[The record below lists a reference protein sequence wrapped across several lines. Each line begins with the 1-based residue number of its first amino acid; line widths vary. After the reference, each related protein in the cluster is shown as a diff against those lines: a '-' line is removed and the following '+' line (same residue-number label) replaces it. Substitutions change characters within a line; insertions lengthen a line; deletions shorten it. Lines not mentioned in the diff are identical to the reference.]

1 VKNLRLSCVVENTAT
16 FSSEFWAEHGFSVL
30 IEHEGSKILFDT
42 GKSPEVLEKNMG
54 LMNGFNDLETVVL
67 SHGHSDHT
75 GGLPAIFKNSSA
87 DIFMHKKG
95 LNPKYLS
102 DDGEMK
108 FIGTPENY
116 RLEDGEIN
124 LTQDT
129 SPVKFV
135 KKSIEIAPDIY
146 IFTDIPMLN
155 DFEQLN
161 SSLLCSDDGNI
172 VQDPFN
178 EELVVVVRTDQGL
191 VIVSGC
197 AHRGIINTITA
208 VSDYFHEKICGVVG
222 GTHLVTADENRMSR
236 TLQEFENINATNLV
250 LGHCNGFE
258 AQCLFK
264 NKFKEVF
271 QPLECGKKLIF

>member
-1 VKNLRLSCVVENTAT
+1 MKLTCVVENTAT

-30 IEHEGSKILFDT
+30 IEHEDSKILFDT
-42 GKSPEVLEKNMG
+42 GKSPEVLERNMG
-54 LMNGFNDLETVVL
+54 LLDGFNDLETVVL
-67 SHGHSDHT
+67 SHGHNDHT
-75 GGLPAIFKNSSA
+75 GGLTAIFRNCSA
-87 DIFMHKKG
+87 DIFMHKAG
-95 LNPKYLS
+95 LKPKYLS
-102 DDGEMK
+102 ENGERK

-116 RLEDGEIN
+116 SSDEGDFS
-124 LTQDT
+124 LTQSR

-135 KKSIEIAPDIY
+135 ETPMEIAPDIY

-155 DFEQLN
+155 DFEQLS
-161 SSLLCSDDGNI
+161 SSLLCLEEGNF

-178 EELVVVVRTDQGL
+178 EELVVVARTDHGL

-197 AHRGIINTITA
+197 AHRGIINTINA
-208 VSDYFHEKICGVVG
+208 VSDYFNENICGVVG
-222 GTHLVTADENRMSR
+222 GTHLITADANRMVR
-236 TLQEFENINATNLV
+236 TVQKFEKLNATKLV

-271 QPLECGKKLIF
+271 QPLECGKMLMF